1 MFRGVGRGAGARVSL
16 FRLLAN
22 AALSLFFDRIEVEG
36 EERVP
41 RDGPLLVVA
50 NHTNGLVDGLLLAV
64 VTPRGV
70 SLTAKSA
77 LRRNPLLALTM
88 WISDTV
94 PLYRRQDDA
103 GEVAKN
109 ADSFREIRRRLA
121 SGGAIAIF
129 PEGVSHSDAALREF
143 RTGAARIAFD
153 FAEHDAG
160 RGLRIVPA
168 GLHYDAKQRFR
179 SPVWVRF
186 GEAVDFDEWRASDPS
201 RTPRELTHEL
211 EERIRAMTANFG
223 RVREALWLRWT
234 ADLVASRGADP
245 PPLDAAPRRYAD
257 RARLLQE
264 LQVDYERADRVAVAE
279 LFRDLRTYRRE
290 LRRLGIAPEEV
301 WLSMH
306 PPRAA
311 FFVLRELEL
320 LVVGA
325 PLCAIGV
332 LQHGLPLLVDRLLT
346 KKLSKDL
353 DHWASNA
360 IFYGFAVFPLC
371 WLIGI
376 ALTAALASGWWA
388 LAYAALLPFTLVY
401 TILFSQRA
409 AGAFRRARTFLIF
422 LSHRRLHRELRERG
436 SALLRS
442 IEKLRAMSNEQ

>member
-1 MFRGVGRGAGARVSL
+1 MSL

-22 AALSLFFDRIEVEG
+22 AGLSLFFDRIEVEG

-64 VTPRGV
+64 VTPRAV

-77 LRRNPLLALTM
+77 LRRNPLMAFVIWM
-88 WISDTV
+88 SDTV

-109 ADSFREIRRRLA
+109 ADSFVEIRRRLTR
-121 SGGAIAIF
+121 GGAIAIF

-153 FAEHDAG
+153 FAEQGG

-168 GLHYDAKQRFR
+168 GLHYEAKQRFR

-186 GEAVDFDEWRASDPS
+186 GEAIDFDAWRAADAA
-201 RTPRELTHEL
+201 RTPRELTGEL
-211 EERIRAMTANFG
+211 EERIRALTANFG

-234 ADLVASRGADP
+234 ADLVASQAADP

-264 LQVDYERADRVAVAE
+264 LQVDYARADRGAVAA
-279 LFRDLRTYRRE
+279 LFRDLRTYRRD
-290 LRRLGIAPEEV
+290 LRRMGIAPEEV

-306 PPRAA
+306 PARAA
-311 FFVLRELEL
+311 FFMLRELEL
-320 LVVGA
+320 LVAGSLLFALGIVQHGA
-325 PLCAIGV
+325 PLVI
-332 LQHGLPLLVDRLLT
+332 DRALT

-360 IFYGFAVFPLC
+360 IFYGFAIFPLF
-371 WLIGI
+371 WLTGI
-376 ALTAALASGWWA
+376 VLVATLASPRWA
-388 LAYAALLPFTLVY
+388 LAYAALLPFTLIY

-409 AGAFRRARTFLIF
+409 AGAFRRARTFLLF
-422 LSHRRLHRELRERG
+422 LFRHGLQRELQVRG
-436 SALLRS
+436 VALLQS
-442 IEKLRAMSNEQ
+442 IEQLRAMSNEQ

>member
-1 MFRGVGRGAGARVSL
+1 VSL

-22 AALSLFFDRIEVEG
+22 AGLSLFFDRIEVEG
-36 EERVP
+36 EELVP

-50 NHTNGLVDGLLLAV
+50 NHTNGLVDGLLLTV
-64 VTPRGV
+64 VTPRPV

-109 ADSFREIRRRLA
+109 ADSFAEIRRRFGR
-121 SGGAIAIF
+121 GGAIAIF

-153 FAEHDAG
+153 FAEQGGH
-160 RGLRIVPA
+160 GLRIVTA

-186 GEAVDFDEWRASDPS
+186 GEAIDFDPWRAGVPS

-211 EERIRAMTANFG
+211 EERIRALTANFG

-234 ADLVASRGADP
+234 ADLVASRAADP

-257 RARLLQE
+257 RARLLQK
-264 LQVDYERADRVAVAE
+264 LQVDYERADRNAVAT
-279 LFRDLRTYRRE
+279 LFRDLRTYRRD
-290 LRRLGIAPEEV
+290 LRRMAIAPEEV

-306 PPRAA
+306 PARAA

-320 LVVGA
+320 LAVGSLLFA
-325 PLCAIGV
+325 AGA

-360 IFYGFAVFPLC
+360 IFYGFAIFPLF

-376 ALTAALASGWWA
+376 ALVATLASGWWA
-388 LAYAALLPFTLVY
+388 VAYAALLPFTLVY
-401 TILFSQRA
+401 TILFWQRA

-422 LSHRRLHRELRERG
+422 LFRRGLQRDLRARG
-436 SALLRS
+436 AALLQS
-442 IEKLRAMSNEQ
+442 IERLRGMRDEG